1 VLQLLG
7 VSPLLVLLDA
17 LVGGTDGLGSKA
29 VLSSL
34 LSQVVVVGLG
44 LVGLLNLLGGGL
56 GLGLIGL
63 GDGLAIARVVP
74 SLLAGLV
81 APALLDLLAS
91 VTGKDG

>member
-63 GDGLAIARVVP
+63 GDGLANALVVP